1 MLPAYHS
8 NWWQVCLFITYMF
21 GGLYFLSNVLLAT
34 VYSRFRNRLE
44 NDAMQMI
51 REQEIYLSEYI
62 DILADDNE
70 DEYLN
75 DKVMVYLKPR
85 QVQTFFEEIFKLMP
99 SKRRYDYDTL

>member
-51 REQEIYLSEYI
+51 RE
-62 DILADDNE
+62 
-70 DEYLN
+70 
-75 DKVMVYLKPR
+75 
-85 QVQTFFEEIFKLMP
+85 
-99 SKRRYDYDTL
+99 